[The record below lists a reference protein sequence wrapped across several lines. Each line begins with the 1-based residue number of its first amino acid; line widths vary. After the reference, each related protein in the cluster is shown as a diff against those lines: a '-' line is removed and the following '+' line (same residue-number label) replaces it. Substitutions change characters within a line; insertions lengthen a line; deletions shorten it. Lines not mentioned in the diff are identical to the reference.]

1 MWTPKSGLLL
11 LCSSLAAIS
20 AVAAIFELATGEP
33 DWGVGPTYLLVGVAV
48 PLVGPFFYAAVRDAR
63 ANM

>member
-33 DWGVGPTYLLVGVAV
+33 DWGFGPTYLLVGVAV
-48 PLVGPFFYAAVRDAR
+48 PLVGLFFYAAVRDAR